1 LCTWQTKIKYI
12 VEGDSRSWKRKVK
25 SSNENLYITHKKNV
39 IGSRHYWIQCISKLQ
54 GKGKRVFCRYLDRIL
69 LSLWRYLNDILLLVH
84 DSIPY
89 LCKNSLGSI
98 TILHFYSSNP
108 NLIIWDLKEFIVG
121 LHFRK
126 NFDDK
131 IIIIYSSMLKLFLL
145 NVCTY
150 YKNVVKSWQYLSRFH
165 IHISFCS

>member
-1 LCTWQTKIKYI
+1 MCTWQTKIKYI
-12 VEGDSRSWKRKVK
+12 VKGDSRSWKRKVK
-25 SSNENLYITHKKNV
+25 SSNENLYITQKKNV

-89 LCKNSLGSI
+89 LCKNYVGSI

-121 LHFRK
+121 LHFGK

-131 IIIIYSSMLKLFLL
+131 IIIIYSSMLNTISFECETNDKNAVKKLSIP
-145 NVCTY
+145 
-150 YKNVVKSWQYLSRFH
+150 KPFH
-165 IHISFCS
+165 IHISFCY